1 MRSSLRGFSLSL
13 TALLLIAACG
23 LKGDPRP
30 SELVRPKA
38 VVDLAGEILPEG
50 IKLRWSRP
58 DSSVDGERLD
68 DLGGFLV
75 FRGTP
80 GTLAEEVAQVPV
92 VDRERFKRQKAYEHV
107 DKTVSKGNSYY
118 YRIVAFT
125 TDDYYSAPSNQVS
138 VTLEP

>member
-1 MRSSLRGFSLSL
+1 MRSCAFSR
-13 TALLLIAACG
+13 LLVASVLVVSACG

-30 SELVRPKA
+30 SALVRPKA

-80 GTLAEEVAQVPV
+80 GTLAEEIAQVPV
-92 VDRERFKRQKAYEHV
+92 VDRERFKRQKGYEHV

>member
-1 MRSSLRGFSLSL
+1 MRVRSLLLSL
-13 TALLLIAACG
+13 AVVVLPACG
-23 LKGDPRP
+23 LKADPRP
-30 SELVRPKA
+30 SDLVRPKA
-38 VVDLAGEILPEG
+38 VVDLAGEIVPEG
-50 IKLRWSRP
+50 IRLRWSRP
-58 DSSVDGERLD
+58 DTSIDGERLD

-80 GTLAEEVAQVPV
+80 GALAEELAQVPV
-92 VDRERFKRQKAYEHV
+92 LDRERFKRQKAYEHV
-107 DKTVSKGNSYY
+107 DKTVAKGSSYY

>member
-1 MRSSLRGFSLSL
+1 MRSIALSLSL
-13 TALLLIAACG
+13 TSLLLFSACG

-30 SELVRPKA
+30 SELVRPKS
-38 VVDLAGEILPEG
+38 VVDLAGEIVPEG
-50 IKLRWSRP
+50 IRLRWSRP
-58 DSSVDGERLD
+58 DTSVDGERLD

-80 GTLAEEVAQVPV
+80 GTLAEEIAQVPV
-92 VDRERFKRQKAYEHV
+92 LDRERFKRQKGYEHL
-107 DKTVSKGNSYY
+107 DKTVAKGNSYY

-125 TDDYYSAPSNQVS
+125 ADDYYSAPSNQVS